1 MVGTGEDVLI
11 GGLIVSGSTAK
22 QVILRAIGPSLAA
35 FGLSGVLQDPMLELH
50 DNTGALIFSND
61 NWRETQEAAI
71 EATGLQPNDD
81 REAAIVAT
89 LDPGAY
95 TAILQGTN
103 NTTGTALVEAY
114 DLDPTPEAQFA
125 NISTRGPVGTDD
137 AALIGGLIISSEAS
151 AQANIVVRA
160 LGPSLGAIGV
170 TGALQDPTLELHN
183 SNGDLRGVERQLA
196 RHAGRDHHLN
206 RPRTQRR
213 PRGGDFRGAPRRGLY
228 RRGSRK
234 RRDDRRRTGRSV
246 QYPVAPSPCAALI

>member
-1 MVGTGEDVLI
+1 
-11 GGLIVSGSTAK
+11 
-22 QVILRAIGPSLAA
+22 
-35 FGLSGVLQDPMLELH
+35 MLELH

-114 DLDPTPEAQFA
+114 DLDATPESQFA
-125 NISTRGPVGTDD
+125 NISTRGLVGTDD

-170 TGALQDPTLELHN
+170 SGRAAGSDARIAQQQWRP
-183 SNGDLRGVERQLA
+183 GGVERQLA

-206 RPRTQRR
+206 RPRNPATTARRRFSRRSPPGPTPPWFTEKTRR
-213 PRGGDFRGAPRRGLY
+213 PASDWSKRTIFLSTIAVRGANLTLRPGHPMQRGEQ
-228 RRGSRK
+228 SK
-234 RRDDRRRTGRSV
+234 RS
-246 QYPVAPSPCAALI
+246 

>member
-114 DLDPTPEAQFA
+114 DLDATPESQFA
-125 NISTRGPVGTDD
+125 NISTRGLVGTDD
-137 AALIGGLIISSEAS
+137 AALIGGLIISSGGLGAGQHRG
-151 AQANIVVRA
+151 ARARAVVR
-160 LGPSLGAIGV
+160 
-170 TGALQDPTLELHN
+170 
-183 SNGDLRGVERQLA
+183 R
-196 RHAGRDHHLN
+196 
-206 RPRTQRR
+206 
-213 PRGGDFRGAPRRGLY
+213 
-228 RRGSRK
+228 
-234 RRDDRRRTGRSV
+234 DRRERARCRIRRSNCTT
-246 QYPVAPSPCAALI
+246 ATATWWR